1 MKQTPHLAVTL
12 GDPCGI
18 GTELLLK
25 ILPIITKKWRV
36 TVYGSASGLSI
47 LSACQLKYKFHK
59 NKLLLNSLEIPWVD
73 PLPDISCNDFQ
84 LGAPSGLS
92 GKCAVEAVRSAA
104 LDVMSGKADALLTL
118 PISKAAAHMA
128 GYNIPGHTELLQ
140 SISASPRVKMA
151 FISPSLKVVLHT
163 VHQSLRSVIEE
174 LNSESVANTLIF
186 TAQQLAPLLKKNNIK
201 VALCA
206 VNPHAGERGAFGDE
220 ENILEESIKIARD
233 FFDGSNPAASYK
245 AETIRP
251 TFCGPHPADTI
262 FLRTL
267 RGDFDVVAALY
278 HDQGLIPVKLIEPE
292 KAVNLTLGLP
302 FIRTSPD
309 HGVAFDIVGKWIANP
324 NNALAASDLAYSLL
338 R

>member
-1 MKQTPHLAVTL
+1 MEQTPHLAVTL

-18 GTELLLK
+18 GPELLLK
-25 ILPIITKKWRV
+25 ILPTITKKWRV
-36 TVYGSASGLSI
+36 TVYGSVAGLSI
-47 LSACQLKYKFHK
+47 LPACQIQYKFHA
-59 NKLLLNSLEIPWVD
+59 NKLYLNSLEVPWVD
-73 PLPDISCNDFQ
+73 PLPDISHNELR
-84 LGAPSGLS
+84 LGVPSALS
-92 GKCAVEAVRSAA
+92 GKCAVESVRSAA
-104 LDVMSGKADALLTL
+104 IDVISGKSDALLTL

-128 GYNIPGHTELLQ
+128 GYIVPGHTELLQ
-140 SISASPRVKMA
+140 TISGSPRVQMA

-174 LNSESVANTLIF
+174 LNSEAVANTLIF
-186 TAQQLAPLLKKNNIK
+186 TAQQLAPLLKKNNIR

-206 VNPHAGERGAFGDE
+206 VNPHAGEQGAFGDE
-220 ENILEESIKIARD
+220 EKILEESITIAQN
-233 FFDGSNPAASYK
+233 FFDDSYSAASNK
-245 AETIRP
+245 DEAIRP
-251 TFCGPHPADTI
+251 VFCGPHPADTI

-267 RGDFDVVAALY
+267 RGDFDVVAAIY
-278 HDQGLIPVKLIEPE
+278 HDQGLIPIKLIEPE

-324 NNALAASDLAYSLL
+324 NNTLAASDLAYSLL

>member
-1 MKQTPHLAVTL
+1 MKRTPHLAVTL

-18 GTELLLK
+18 GPELLLK
-25 ILPIITKKWRV
+25 ILPTITKKWRV
-36 TVYGSASGLSI
+36 TVYGSAVGLSL
-47 LSACQLKYKFHK
+47 LSACQLKYKFHRD
-59 NKLLLNSLEIPWVD
+59 KLFFNSLEIPWID
-73 PLPDISCNDFQ
+73 PLPDISHNDFL
-84 LGAPSGLS
+84 LGAPSALS
-92 GKCAVEAVRSAA
+92 GKCAVEAVRSAT
-104 LDVMSGKADALLTL
+104 LDVMSGKNDALLTL
-118 PISKAAAHMA
+118 PLSKAAAHMA

-140 SISASPRVKMA
+140 SISGSPRVQMA
-151 FISPSLKVVLHT
+151 FISPSMKVVLHT

-174 LNSESVANTLIF
+174 LNSEAVANTLIF
-186 TAQQLAPLLKKNNIK
+186 TAQQLAPLIKKNNLR

-220 ENILEESIKIARD
+220 EKILEESIKIAQN
-233 FFDGSNPAASYK
+233 FFDGSNAAISCMEE
-245 AETIRP
+245 AIRP

-262 FLRTL
+262 FLRAM
-267 RGDFDVVAALY
+267 RGDFDVVTAIY
-278 HDQGLIPVKLIEPE
+278 HDQGLIPLKLIEPE

-324 NNALAASDLAYSLL
+324 NNTLAASDLAYSLL